1 MPTARLL
8 TLTLTLALALTL
20 TLTLTLILTLSLTPT
35 LILTLSLTLT
45 LTLTKVAAGAGRRV
59 WLIRSDDGGAAW
71 SAPREIT
78 SQVKRPGWT
87 WYATGPGGG
96 LVLRNGR

>member
-1 MPTARLL
+1 MFCSNAASVNEDAIRADST
-8 TLTLTLALALTL
+8 
-20 TLTLTLILTLSLTPT
+20 
-35 LILTLSLTLT
+35 
-45 LTLTKVAAGAGRRV
+45 VAAGAGRRV

-78 SQVKRPGWT
+78 SSQVKRPGWT

-96 LVLRNGR
+96 FVLRNGRLG

>member
-1 MPTARLL
+1 MRLVPS
-8 TLTLTLALALTL
+8 LALTL
-20 TLTLTLILTLSLTPT
+20 TLTLAPALALTPSLTLTPT